1 MVVQVLKNSVQAGIG
16 DDGVAFAS
24 GDVRVAAQSRAQV
37 ALAGLAFGIAGT
49 AAVSPGANA
58 LVFEDTVSAAAGG
71 RITAGGRI
79 EVTALGDTELYN
91 IGAALAG
98 AGNAAV
104 SPIAIVTYFNGAS
117 EATVGRKRRPR
128 SRGRDQGRGG
138 FQTERRHRRQRR
150 QRRGGRRRE
159 RHGVRHRLQAADAR
173 QRPRRRDAAR
183 RERGR
188 DRYRPLRLLRR
199 GGHHRRFGHGG
210 GGRHRHGQRA
220 ENSVEASLGRDSIV
234 YALTGDANIAAKAER
249 DVASYAGSVSGSGT
263 AAVARL

>member
-1 MVVQVLKNSVQAGIG
+1 
-16 DDGVAFAS
+16 
-24 GDVRVAAQSRAQV
+24 VAAQSRAQV

-117 EATVGRKRRPR
+117 EATVGANAALEAAGAIK
-128 SRGRDQGRGG
+128 
-138 FQTERRHRRQRR
+138 
-150 QRRGGRRRE
+150 
-159 RHGVRHRLQAADAR
+159 VAADSK
-173 QRPRRRDAAR
+173 Q
-183 RERGR
+183 
-188 DRYRPLRLLRR
+188 
-199 GGHHRRFGHGG
+199 
-210 GGRHRHGQRA
+210 
-220 ENSVEASLGRDSIV
+220 NVV
-234 YALTGDANIAAKAER
+234 
-249 DVASYAGSVSGSGT
+249 T
-263 AAVARL
+263 AAN